1 MSSLASKSHRE
12 LLEIPGAAGSGC
24 VRKLGAKCA
33 PAVACCRAISSLA
46 RPVDADLTDLR
57 PEGRT
62 LHDHRMHPAESM
74 QAWAKLPGPAPPHG
88 RLMPGPGG
96 GRDEH

>member
-12 LLEIPGAAGSGC
+12 LLEVPGAAGCGR

-46 RPVDADLTDLR
+46 RPVDADLTELR

-62 LHDHRMHPAESM
+62 PRPQVHPAESM
-74 QAWAKLPGPAPPHG
+74 QAWANFAGSCVAARSSLAWARRRP
-88 RLMPGPGG
+88 R
-96 GRDEH
+96 